1 MKISLWTPVNKHY
14 CLTGA
19 TFMMTK
25 KWSLWDADV
34 CTSIMWVILVQGKC
48 GILLSMELRE
58 WWPKCHLWFLWQ
70 CPWVHV
76 IMSCL
81 SVIPEEGS
89 PSANHDGISL
99 VRKLANWTY
108 SSFFSA
114 TKNLQMKLKVWLLCL
129 GCLSFSYFRGFLNS
143 LNSSNYTFNHFALH
157 YNL

>member
-14 CLTGA
+14 CLTGVLHLWWQRNEA
-19 TFMMTK
+19 
-25 KWSLWDADV
+25 LWDADV

-48 GILLSMELRE
+48 GTLLSMELRE

-81 SVIPEEGS
+81 SVIPEEEV
-89 PSANHDGISL
+89 PLQIMMAF